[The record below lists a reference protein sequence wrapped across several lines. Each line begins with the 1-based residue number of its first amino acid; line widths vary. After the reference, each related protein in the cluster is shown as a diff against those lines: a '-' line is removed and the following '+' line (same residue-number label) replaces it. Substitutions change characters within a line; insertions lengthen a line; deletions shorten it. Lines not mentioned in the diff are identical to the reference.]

1 MNDIYYMCTIFSIQ
15 NVGGLL
21 DMKQN
26 KRPGTLVLEEIK
38 FDNVYKRKVM
48 KSGHVAKVYVP
59 KEMIGRYVYVILP
72 KEVD

>member
-1 MNDIYYMCTIFSIQ
+1 
-15 NVGGLL
+15 
-21 DMKQN
+21 MKQN